1 MADQLDSLASEYGLR
16 LVYRKAFNEILS
28 EEKDTRDFGPL
39 LGKMGVINPEGVS
52 NMDEDQWEA
61 ASTSN
66 LPPPGYPQSTWLID
80 RFVHGFCSG
89 KVHVGTQELYIS
101 HHI

>member
-1 MADQLDSLASEYGLR
+1 MCDRLASEYGLR

-39 LGKMGVINPEGVS
+39 LSRMGVINQDGVS

-61 ASTSN
+61 ASTSDFP
-66 LPPPGYPQSTWLID
+66 L
-80 RFVHGFCSG
+80 
-89 KVHVGTQELYIS
+89 
-101 HHI
+101 